1 MDYKETET
9 SRMLKQCNDLLYK
22 TIHKFFTA
30 KSANVRNSFQ
40 WSLISINKAI
50 KEYTL
55 KRQKEIEAERAEPV
69 TLPNGRVITKGTFID
84 TQQKYELD
92 DEETTNY
99 IMMRW
104 YDNCVNIFLKKE
116 I

>member
-9 SRMLKQCNDLLYK
+9 SRMLKQCNDILYETLRK
-22 TIHKFFTA
+22 A
-30 KSANVRNSFQ
+30 KGDVRDSFQ
-40 WSLISINKAI
+40 QTLSTINQAI
-50 KEYTL
+50 DDYAH
-55 KRQKEIEAERAEPV
+55 KRAKEIAVERTQPV
-69 TLPNGRVITKGTFID
+69 TLPNGRIITKGTFID

-104 YDNCVNIFLKKE
+104 YDNLC
-116 I
+116 

>member
-9 SRMLKQCNDLLYK
+9 SRMLKQCNDILYETLRK
-22 TIHKFFTA
+22 A
-30 KSANVRNSFQ
+30 KGDVRDSFQ
-40 WSLISINKAI
+40 QTLSTINQAI
-50 KEYTL
+50 DDYAH
-55 KRQKEIEAERAEPV
+55 KRAKEIAVERTQSV
-69 TLPNGRVITKGTFID
+69 TLPNGRIITKGTFID

-104 YDNCVNIFLKKE
+104 YDNLC
-116 I
+116 

>member
-9 SRMLKQCNDLLYK
+9 SRMLKKYNDILYETLRK
-22 TIHKFFTA
+22 EA
-30 KSANVRNSFQ
+30 KSDVRDSFQ
-40 WSLISINKAI
+40 QTLSTINQTIDDYAH
-50 KEYTL
+50 
-55 KRQKEIEAERAEPV
+55 KRAKEIAVERTQPV
-69 TLPNGRVITKGTFID
+69 TLPNGRIITKGTFIG

-104 YDNCVNIFLKKE
+104 YDNLC
-116 I
+116 